1 MQNPIA
7 SIYSKSSN
15 IITENFTS
23 QHSGSRNPRR
33 RYSNSVSS
41 QASKK
46 KISPRNIS
54 PRKTKVNSPK
64 KPVKQD
70 RRSKLGIPGVPIRSF
85 QCNHLENPPM
95 GAQNPLSA
103 QPVKT
108 DSSYAS
114 PLMHINPLNLSPIGE
129 KRKVSN
135 FHPLSIM
142 IPRRLSAEP
151 DIRFGEILDV
161 DDCSPNHT
169 TRTSAVDSDGR
180 DIVPTPGIFAG
191 GKLVE
196 IKARPDRFHKRFSK
210 QNTTPASLG
219 KKQNTTPASVGKK
232 KEDPEELTPGLQN
245 V

>member
-15 IITENFTS
+15 VITENLTS
-23 QHSGSRNPRR
+23 QHSGSRNPGRH
-33 RYSNSVSS
+33 YSNSVSS

-46 KISPRNIS
+46 NIS
-54 PRKTKVNSPK
+54 PRKTRVNSPK
-64 KPVKQD
+64 KPEKQD
-70 RRSKLGIPGVPIRSF
+70 RRSKLGIPGVPYRSPPG
-85 QCNHLENPPM
+85 NHLENPPM

-108 DSSYAS
+108 DSSQAS
-114 PLMHINPLNLSPIGE
+114 PLMQINQLNLSPIGD

-151 DIRFGEILDV
+151 DIRIGEIIDI

-191 GKLVE
+191 GKMVE
-196 IKARPDRFHKRFSK
+196 IKARPDQFHKRFSK
-210 QNTTPASLG
+210 QNTTPASIG
-219 KKQNTTPASVGKK
+219 KKQNTTPASEGEK
-232 KEDPEELTPGLQN
+232 KEDTKELTPELQN

>member
-15 IITENFTS
+15 VITENFTS
-23 QHSGSRNPRR
+23 QHSGSPNPGRH
-33 RYSNSVSS
+33 YSNSVSS
-41 QASKK
+41 PVSKK
-46 KISPRNIS
+46 NISARNIS
-54 PRKTKVNSPK
+54 PRKTRVDSPK
-64 KPVKQD
+64 TPEKQD
-70 RRSKLGIPGVPIRSF
+70 RRSKLGIPGVPYRSPPGIY
-85 QCNHLENPPM
+85 LAKPPM
-95 GAQNPLSA
+95 GAQNPLSV
-103 QPVKT
+103 QRVKT
-108 DSSYAS
+108 DSIQAS
-114 PLMHINPLNLSPIGE
+114 PHMQISPLNLSPIGD

-151 DIRFGEILDV
+151 DLRIGEILDI

-191 GKLVE
+191 GKMVE
-196 IKARPDRFHKRFSK
+196 ISARPDQFHKRFSK
-210 QNTTPASLG
+210 QNTTPASVQ

-232 KEDPEELTPGLQN
+232 KEDTEELTPELQN